1 MAIIYHDGCVYFPA
15 IGFLLQGQLY
25 GNNSIVTISDIGER
39 DNAFLCIT
47 NNNTCCNTD
56 KKGNWSY
63 PSGSAVESNSSGD
76 DLYRNR
82 GRSVVRL
89 HRRNN
94 SLSPTGMYRCDI
106 PDNKT
111 SDLKSIYIGL
121 YRAGEGVFNVYFC
134 FCSFFPCFS
143 LMLD

>member
-1 MAIIYHDGCVYFPA
+1 M
-15 IGFLLQGQLY
+15 
-25 GNNSIVTISDIGER
+25 TISDIGER
-39 DNAFLCIT
+39 DNALLCIT
-47 NNNTCCNTD
+47 NNSTCCKTD
-56 KKGNWSY
+56 KKGDWYY
-63 PSGSAVESNSSGD
+63 PNGSSVESNSTGD

-94 SLSPTGMYRCDI
+94 ILSPTGMYHCDI

-121 YRAGEGVFNVYFC
+121 YSAGEGVFNIFVVVVV
-134 FCSFFPCFS
+134 FFPCFS
-143 LMLD
+143 LILD